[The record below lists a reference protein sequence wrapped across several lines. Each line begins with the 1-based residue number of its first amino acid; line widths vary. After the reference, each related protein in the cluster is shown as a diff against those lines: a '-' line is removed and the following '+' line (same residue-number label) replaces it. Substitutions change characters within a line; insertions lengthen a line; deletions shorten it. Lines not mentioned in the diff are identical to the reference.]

1 MMIEITLHYTCI
13 ELTQRLHSNG
23 CREIYTAMYYVW
35 DFWNFGLQAQMALI
49 NI

>member
-1 MMIEITLHYTCI
+1 MQTSPLPNENF
-13 ELTQRLHSNG
+13 QRLHSNG